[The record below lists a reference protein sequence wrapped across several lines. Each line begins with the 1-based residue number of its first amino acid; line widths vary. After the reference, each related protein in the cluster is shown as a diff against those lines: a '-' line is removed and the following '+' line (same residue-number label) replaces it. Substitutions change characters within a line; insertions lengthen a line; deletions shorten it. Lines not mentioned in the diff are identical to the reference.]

1 MMSNQ
6 AVQYESEWAE
16 NDFELQISLER
27 AFAQLQG
34 DDANGPLL
42 KCLEAIALRTQNQS
56 LHNIA
61 VKIGIAYDDIQR
73 YLVECKNRLIAYPPI
88 KQCWQEINLPN
99 NGLSLEARFVKSD
112 KEVETWSDLLAGEF
126 VPEADP
132 KTVRETHILRA
143 ALLSH
148 LDKSKEA
155 LPHPHIFKNVLARL
169 EAEGLLEPETET
181 SQSKPGYM
189 AFFDWVKNW
198 VKDKK
203 GQPQGLTP
211 TNVFHADEK
220 CDNHQVPTIPWYRNP
235 AYAFAFTLF
244 FIGGVLAG
252 LPLLY
257 HLEQELFE
265 GPSDTNT
272 SAIKKG
278 GPCLGKIIN
287 SQAETVATDLKK
299 ELNKLGVTEISLTVI
314 NNESIQAG
322 WRLKANLKRGDFDA
336 LSKQYEGLRRY
347 PPNPNYLCVNIISNE
362 PE

>member
-34 DDANGPLL
+34 DDANLPLI
-42 KCLEAIALRTQNQS
+42 KCLEAITLRIQNQS

-99 NGLSLEARFVKSD
+99 KGLSLEARFVKSD
-112 KEVETWSDLLAGEF
+112 KEVETWIDLLAGEF

-132 KTVRETHILRA
+132 KTVRETQILRA

-148 LDKSKEA
+148 LEKSKEA
-155 LPHPHIFKNVLARL
+155 LPHPHILKNVLARL
-169 EAEGLLEPETET
+169 EAEGLLAGESH
-181 SQSKPGYM
+181 SQSSYS
-189 AFFDWVKNW
+189 
-198 VKDKK
+198 
-203 GQPQGLTP
+203 Q
-211 TNVFHADEK
+211 EK
-220 CDNHQVPTIPWYRNP
+220 RSHCPVPIILPWYRKP

-244 FIGGVLAG
+244 FIGGVLGG

-257 HLEQELFE
+257 HPEQEQSE

-272 SAIKKG
+272 SAIAKG

-287 SQAETVATDLKK
+287 SQPETVATDLKK

-322 WRLKANLKRGDFDA
+322 WRLKANLKSGDFEA
-336 LSKQYEGLRRY
+336 LSKQYQGLRRY

>member
-42 KCLEAIALRTQNQS
+42 KCLEAITLRTQNQS

-61 VKIGIAYDDIQR
+61 VKIGIAYEDIQR

-88 KQCWQEINLPN
+88 KQCWQEISLPN

-112 KEVETWSDLLAGEF
+112 KEVETWSDLLAGQS

-155 LPHPHIFKNVLARL
+155 LPHPHILKNVLARL
-169 EAEGLLEPETET
+169 EAEGLLEAD
-181 SQSKPGYM
+181 SQSRQK
-189 AFFDWVKNW
+189 
-198 VKDKK
+198 
-203 GQPQGLTP
+203 QS
-211 TNVFHADEK
+211 TNRQE
-220 CDNHQVPTIPWYRNP
+220 QMIPWYRNP

-257 HLEQELFE
+257 HPEQEPSE

-287 SQAETVATDLKK
+287 SQPETVATDLKK

-322 WRLKANLKRGDFDA
+322 WRLKANLKSGDFEA
-336 LSKQYEGLRRY
+336 LSKQYTGLRRY